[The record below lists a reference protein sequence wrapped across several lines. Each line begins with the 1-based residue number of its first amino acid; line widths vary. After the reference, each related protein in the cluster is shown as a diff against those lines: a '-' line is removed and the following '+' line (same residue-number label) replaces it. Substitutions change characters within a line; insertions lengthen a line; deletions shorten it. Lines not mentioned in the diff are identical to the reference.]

1 MGGGIPL
8 VALGVRPPDIANP
21 VDQYGK
27 AITLRSMLEQ
37 QKLIPGQLQAQQQQL
52 QAGAQENQIRAFQIQ
67 DEQTLRDSSKG
78 IDWTQPDAFDQLV
91 TKAQANGVSPGRL
104 AQMAQ
109 QRAAYQEQLG

>member
-37 QKLIPGQLQAQQQQL
+37 QKLI
-52 QAGAQENQIRAFQIQ
+52 
-67 DEQTLRDSSKG
+67 
-78 IDWTQPDAFDQLV
+78 
-91 TKAQANGVSPGRL
+91 
-104 AQMAQ
+104 
-109 QRAAYQEQLG
+109 